1 MLNEHWSTLKQA
13 FRAWNDHEAPRF
25 SAALSFYS
33 LVSLA
38 PLVILVIAIVSL
50 AIGHSA
56 AKDQIISEVRALIGA
71 DGAKA
76 VQVVIE
82 HSKEPATGGF
92 ASIIGVITL
101 LFGAS
106 GVFAE
111 LQSALNKI
119 WEVEPTPGS
128 NIVSLIKARSF
139 AFGMVLAVGF
149 LLLVSLIVSAA
160 LAALG
165 TFADEVLPLPE
176 WVMATMN
183 FIVSFVGVS
192 VLFALLFKYV
202 PNAKIHWRDVWGGAT
217 VTALLFTIGKSLIG
231 IYLGKAAV
239 GSAYGAA
246 GSLIVL
252 VFWVYY
258 SAMIFLF
265 GAELTHIRARGRR
278 SPRNESK
285 SNPNLQ

>member
-1 MLNEHWSTLKQA
+1 MRNSLWSTLKEA
-13 FRAWNDHEAPRF
+13 FAAWNAHEAPRF
-25 SAALSFYS
+25 GAALSFYS
-33 LVSLA
+33 IVSLA

-56 AKDQIISEVRALIGA
+56 AQNQILSQVQAMIGA

-76 VQVVIE
+76 VRAVIE
-82 HSKEPATGGF
+82 HSKEPAASGF
-92 ASIIGVITL
+92 ASVIGLLTL

-111 LQSALNKI
+111 LRSALNQI
-119 WEVEPTPGS
+119 WDVRPTRQS
-128 NIVSLIKARSF
+128 SLVSLIRAHSF

-149 LLLVSLIVSAA
+149 LLLVSLIASAA

-165 TFADEVLPLPE
+165 KFASEILPVPE
-176 WVMATMN
+176 SVMVTMN
-183 FIVSFVGVS
+183 FIVSFAGVS

-202 PNAKIHWRDVWGGAT
+202 PDAKIRWRDVWEGA
-217 VTALLFTIGKSLIG
+217 VATALLFTVGKSLIG
-231 IYLGKAAV
+231 VYLGKTAV

-246 GSLIVL
+246 GSLIV
-252 VFWVYY
+252 VVVWVYY

-265 GAELTHIRARGRR
+265 GAEVTHVRARGRY
-278 SPRNESK
+278 PGATK
-285 SNPNLQ
+285 KPY